1 MQKKLFISAE
11 QNNYSEYCPKILR
24 NQVVTIFFAVLESFK
39 KFLRKNVLFVQQNT
53 GRKHC

>member
-11 QNNYSEYCPKILR
+11 QNNYSEYCPKILS
-24 NQVVTIFFAVLESFK
+24 NQVVTIFFAVLE
-39 KFLRKNVLFVQQNT
+39 RKNLLFVQQNT

>member
-39 KFLRKNVLFVQQNT
+39 KFLRKNILFVQQNT